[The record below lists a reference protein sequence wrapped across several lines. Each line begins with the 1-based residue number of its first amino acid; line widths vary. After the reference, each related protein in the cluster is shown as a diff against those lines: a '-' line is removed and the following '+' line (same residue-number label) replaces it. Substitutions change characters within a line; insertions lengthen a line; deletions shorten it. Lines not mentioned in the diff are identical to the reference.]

1 MSDKLNNSDALDRA
15 WRYYQHADNL
25 LAGRINFFL
34 VAESM
39 LIVSFMTL
47 DIEFCLRF
55 YITILGLFYTGG
67 WFVVNIGLLK
77 RMEFLKKRL
86 ETLDPI
92 YESYMEVVHWGWAKY
107 TLTWVL
113 PIATLFFWIAILVY
127 TISPNLLLSN
137 RILQPT
143 SHRTVTEIGAVS
155 RI

>member
-55 YITILGLFYTGG
+55 SITILGLFYTGG

-77 RMEFLKKRL
+77 RMEFLKKKL

-92 YESYMEVVHWGWAKY
+92 YKYYMEVVHWGWAKRLCQMNFFVLKVGKNPY
-107 TLTWVL
+107 MVPIFFSFCGFSTLKVGKK
-113 PIATLFFWIAILVY
+113 
-127 TISPNLLLSN
+127 
-137 RILQPT
+137 
-143 SHRTVTEIGAVS
+143 H
-155 RI
+155 